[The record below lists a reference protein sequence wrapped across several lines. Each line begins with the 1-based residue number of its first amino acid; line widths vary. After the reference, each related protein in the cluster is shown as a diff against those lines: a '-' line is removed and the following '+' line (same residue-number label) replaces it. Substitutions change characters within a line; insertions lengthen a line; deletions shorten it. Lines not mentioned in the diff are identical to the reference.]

1 MIGGN
6 GYSTDDPLD
15 DSNPPTKELYLRW
28 LEANVFMPG
37 MQFSFVPWQYDEE
50 VSCFFL
56 LSSLS
61 FYLFELISHL
71 TYSEKLVESN
81 AKRHLTFI
89 LERRFYRLL
98 K

>member
-1 MIGGN
+1 MIIILGYPFVLPDMIGGN

-50 VSCFFL
+50 VSYFSAFE
-56 LSSLS
+56 SIVLS
-61 FYLFELISHL
+61 FCVALHANLIFNQEKYLIS
-71 TYSEKLVESN
+71 
-81 AKRHLTFI
+81 F
-89 LERRFYRLL
+89 
-98 K
+98 

>member
-50 VSCFFL
+50 VSFLFL
-56 LSSLS
+56 LSVS
-61 FYLFELISHL
+61 FYIIAYKGFQKIRV
-71 TYSEKLVESN
+71 T
-81 AKRHLTFI
+81 
-89 LERRFYRLL
+89 
-98 K
+98 

>member
-50 VSCFFL
+50 VI
-56 LSSLS
+56 
-61 FYLFELISHL
+61 LF
-71 TYSEKLVESN
+71 
-81 AKRHLTFI
+81 
-89 LERRFYRLL
+89 
-98 K
+98 

>member
-1 MIGGN
+1 MIIILGYPFVLPDMIGGN

-50 VSCFFL
+50 VSCFFCFRVYRFT
-56 LSSLS
+56 SLS
-61 FYLFELISHL
+61 CI
-71 TYSEKLVESN
+71 
-81 AKRHLTFI
+81 
-89 LERRFYRLL
+89 
-98 K
+98 